1 MKLLSSAAALL
12 CLVPLSVTATPDLFF
27 GSSQD
32 VITQGAPVKGENPL
46 EFCADPK
53 SDLLDIKSVDLFPN
67 PPKPGQTLKIKA
79 EGVLHERVEE
89 GAYVL
94 LEVKYGLITLLRQR
108 PDLCEQIVNVD
119 LECPL
124 EEGPLVL
131 TREVELPAQIPPG
144 KYTVH
149 ADVFD
154 KDDRRITCLDA
165 KNIQF

>member
-12 CLVPLSVTATPDLFF
+12 LAPLAVTATPASFF
-27 GSSQD
+27 GSGQD
-32 VITQGAPVKGENPL
+32 VIAQEYPVHGDNPL
-46 EFCADPK
+46 EFCTEP
-53 SDLLDIKSVDLFPN
+53 SSNLLDIKSVDLAPN

-79 EGVLHERVEE
+79 EGVLHERVEK

-108 PDLCEQIVNVD
+108 PDLCDQIVNVN

-131 TREVELPAQIPPG
+131 TREVDLPAQIPPG

-149 ADVFD
+149 ADVYD
-154 KDDRRITCLDA
+154 KNDKRITCLDA